1 VKGKVADVKEGSM
14 NALFVNAFK
23 EQQAQIERQQK
34 EIIRLEQ
41 DIAVLKLLICKT
53 NADAEVCKVRR

>member
-1 VKGKVADVKEGSM
+1 M